1 MKTFLDLLASAD
13 HDKRTHTPLFFRL
26 SNQLEK
32 QQLQALIA
40 DDKVSFFHNDIVS
53 QLQELIKSLN
63 PAIRILEADYA
74 SRINDHLNGILI
86 DDYGVWVYYPWNR
99 RLVHLLDE
107 SEFVEVRTNRN
118 QYKITKAERD
128 QLLTKKIGIIGLSVG
143 QSIALTIA
151 MERGCGELRLADF
164 DVLELSNLNRIRTG
178 LHNIGIPKVVAVARE
193 IAEIDPFIKV
203 DCYFDGLTETNLDD
217 FFLANGK
224 LDILVDEC
232 DGLDMKIISRFK
244 ARELQIPVIMDTSDR
259 GMLDVERFDL
269 EPDRAVLH
277 GTVADVDPDNIKSLN
292 NEEKIPLMLQML
304 GLENISLRGKV
315 SMLEVQQT
323 INTWPQL
330 ASSVVLGGAVG
341 ADVCRRILLNQFHE
355 SGRYYIDLEEL
366 VGDKSANTAS
376 PNQIPANPFKPLST
390 TEMLSVINQKN
401 LSDNLAVI
409 PDDEIVKEI
418 VSAACL
424 APSTGNDQPWKWV
437 YTAGNLNL
445 FHEQSRS
452 FSFGDFQKIAS
463 YISFGAAFENLYL
476 QALNHGLEASYSF
489 NSNHDQNSLVATITF
504 EKTNELNSYPFYDLS
519 AGIAKRHTNRN
530 PSAKTTLS
538 EAEIGYLT
546 AVTQSIQGA
555 SIHFFSGKEELNT
568 LGEIIG
574 ACDRIRLLNPVGH
587 HDFVHREMRWTEKD
601 AIETGDGIDVRTLGL
616 SNSQLAALGLLKDE
630 KVISTIKSLEAGFAL
645 DMIAKKNIE
654 SAAAMVMITLPTY
667 NLQNYFDG
675 GRAMERFWLAATQL
689 GIAVYPMISPFY
701 LFPRI
706 LHGAGEG
713 LDTKSITELKQV
725 KKKFSQLTGFA
736 DNQAEIFI
744 AKLSKAAP
752 PVIKSLRLPLEDV
765 LIIK

>member
-1 MKTFLDLLASAD
+1 MKTLTDLLASAD
-13 HDKRTHTPLFFRL
+13 QDKRSYTPLFFRVN
-26 SNQLEK
+26 NQSEK

-40 DDKVSFFHNDIVS
+40 DDRVSFFHNDIVS

-74 SRINDHLNGILI
+74 DRINKHLNGRPI

-203 DCYFDGLTETNLDD
+203 ECYFDGLTETNLDD

-244 ARELQIPVIMDTSDR
+244 ARELQIPVVMDTSDR
-259 GMLDVERFDL
+259 GMLDVERYDL
-269 EPDRAVLH
+269 EPERAVLH
-277 GTVADVDPDNIKSLN
+277 GTVADVNPNNIKSLT

-366 VGDKSANTAS
+366 ISDKSAKPAS
-376 PNQIPANPFKPLST
+376 SHQIPVNPFKPLSV
-390 TEMLSVINQKN
+390 TEMLSVINQN
-401 LSDNLAVI
+401 DISDTLTVI
-409 PDDEIVKEI
+409 PDDETVKEL
-418 VSAACL
+418 VNAACL
-424 APSTGNDQPWKWV
+424 APSTGNDQPWKWL

-445 FHEQSRS
+445 FHDQSRS

-476 QALNHGLEASYSF
+476 QALGKGLEANCSF
-489 NSNHDQNSLVATITF
+489 NTNNEESSLVATITF
-504 EKTNELNSYPFYDLS
+504 QKAKELGSYQFHQLS
-519 AGIAKRHTNRN
+519 AYIANRHTNRN
-530 PSAKTTLS
+530 PAAKTILS
-538 EAEIGYLT
+538 DTEIDFLS
-546 AVTQSIQGA
+546 AATQSIEGA
-555 SIHFFSGKEELNT
+555 DIRFFSENEQLNA

-630 KVISTIKSLEAGFAL
+630 KVISAIKSLEAGFAL

-654 SAAAMVMITLPTY
+654 SAAAMVMITLPKY
-667 NLQNYFDG
+667 SLQNYFNG

-706 LHGAGEG
+706 LHGAGEW
-713 LDTKSITELKQV
+713 LDTKSIKELTQV
-725 KKKFSQLTGFA
+725 RNQFNQLTGFG
-736 DNQAEIFI
+736 DNQAEVFI

-752 PVIKSLRLPLEDV
+752 PAIKSLRLPLEDV
-765 LIIK
+765 LIVT